1 MAQEEKMTVEQQQQW
16 IREQYQ
22 IATKYLASQGLV
34 TNSVS
39 AEESRYFMNFM
50 SVWKLKAL
58 DGNYY
63 WVICGDLP
71 SDYNAVNV
79 AGSARDAARHFSL
92 KWQMQAEGLLQTG
105 EKEQEKFA
113 QVLISKAE
121 VLYDL
126 VAQDNLWEI
135 KP

>member
-1 MAQEEKMTVEQQQQW
+1 
-16 IREQYQ
+16 
-22 IATKYLASQGLV
+22 
-34 TNSVS
+34 
-39 AEESRYFMNFM
+39 
-50 SVWKLKAL
+50 
-58 DGNYY
+58 
-63 WVICGDLP
+63 
-71 SDYNAVNV
+71 
-79 AGSARDAARHFSL
+79 
-92 KWQMQAEGLLQTG
+92 MQAEGLLQTG